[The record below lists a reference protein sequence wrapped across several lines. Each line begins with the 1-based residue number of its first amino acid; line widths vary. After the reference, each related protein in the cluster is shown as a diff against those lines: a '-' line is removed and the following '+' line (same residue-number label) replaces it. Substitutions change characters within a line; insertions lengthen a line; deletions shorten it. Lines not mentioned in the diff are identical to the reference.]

1 MITLFMSEFLSM
13 GFKIAASCNCGYET
27 KFRVGGT
34 RSNFQTVNYFP
45 HYCESCGLVSVNVA
59 RPRPQLSTK
68 DKLLSFIGIKEE
80 TIEEPLCC
88 PECQSQDIKQY
99 GKKPMTCDD
108 YPEAK
113 IQSFNHFMDTENNFS
128 PSCKQYTMYCDIASF
143 VD

>member
-1 MITLFMSEFLSM
+1 M

-68 DKLLSFIGIKEE
+68 EKLLSFIGIKEE
-80 TIEEPLCC
+80 KIIEPLCC

-108 YPEAK
+108 HPEAK
-113 IQSFNHFMDTENNFS
+113 IQSFNYSMDTEKNFC
-128 PSCKQYTMYCDIASF
+128 PSCKQYTMSCDIASF
-143 VD
+143 VS